1 MDLITVT
8 TIFLTSLNMQYSNDY
23 KFAYNV
29 EMANDAVVSKV
40 VYKKIND
47 GKHLSHHL
55 KYNYTYD
62 EQERLVKKEVLK
74 WNSIYEKWEHSH
86 CLNYVYNMSGFS
98 LEYALWN
105 NKESDYTKT
114 IAKQIYND
122 MMNGAVNITL
132 YKWNKLDNDWVV
144 QSDMVA
150 INPAANLLVS
160 FELDM

>member
-86 CLNYVYNMSGFS
+86 CLNYVYDMFGVS
-98 LEYALWN
+98 LEYALWGN
-105 NKESDYTKT
+105 EEVGYNKT
-114 IAKQIYND
+114 IAKQVYND
-122 MMNGAVNITL
+122 NINGAVTITL
-132 YKWNKLDNDWVV
+132 YKGDKQDNDWVMQTNV
-144 QSDMVA
+144 LEM
-150 INPAANLLVS
+150 NLCANR
-160 FELDM
+160 FY